1 MNITKKI
8 VIAGAGAVVL
18 LAGGGVAYASVN
30 APVAPKVT
38 VEQAIDLAKKQ
49 VPGAW
54 VSGVD
59 HDDDGTWDVDL
70 VKGDVEHELK
80 LDANT
85 GKVLTNAPEKADA
98 ETETDDD
105 D

>member
-30 APVAPKVT
+30 APVAPKVG
-38 VEQAIDLAKKQ
+38 VEQAIDIAKKQ

-54 VSGVD
+54 VRSVD
-59 HDDDGTWDVDL
+59 HDDDGTWDVEL
-70 VKGDVEHELK
+70 IKGGTEHELE
-80 LDANT
+80 LDAT
-85 GKVLTNAPEKADA
+85 SGKVLKNRTEKADN
-98 ETETDDD
+98 DD
-105 D
+105 

>member
-18 LAGGGVAYASVN
+18 LAGGGVAYASAN

-38 VEQAIDLAKKQ
+38 VEQAIDIAKKQ

-54 VSGVD
+54 VSSVD
-59 HDDDGTWDVDL
+59 HDEDGSWDVDL
-70 VKGDVEHELK
+70 VKGDVEHELR
-80 LDANT
+80 LDASN
-85 GKVLTNAPEKADA
+85 GKVLKNQTEKADA
-98 ETETDDD
+98 DDAADDD
-105 D
+105 